1 MKLSKETLKKII
13 LEEMQSIVAEADEE
27 VGSFYKEP
35 GGALFGR
42 SHFGNPKYTG
52 MQGLELALEDA
63 RDPILRIQRV
73 AENCMH
79 EAEYRGEDESRAPAS
94 EQYIYF
100 QNMVKIC
107 DEILEKMQLEVLMQ
121 F

>member
-27 VGSFYKEP
+27 VGSFYNEP